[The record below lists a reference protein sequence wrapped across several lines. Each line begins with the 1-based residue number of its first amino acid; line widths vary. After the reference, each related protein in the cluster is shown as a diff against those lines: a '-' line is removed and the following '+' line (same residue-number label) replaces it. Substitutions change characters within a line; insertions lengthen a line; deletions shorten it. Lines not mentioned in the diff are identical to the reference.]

1 MADYIDRPDHE
12 EEEEESTSGLRLR
25 NLRSALGVGVV
36 FFGIATLAI
45 GIYMIDVLSG
55 LPTLEELEN
64 PRPDLS
70 TRIFSADGVELDQFF
85 VHNRRFIPY
94 DSIAPAFFDALIAT
108 EDRNFYD
115 HWGVSLD
122 RILKATVK
130 NLQQMDER
138 PEGASTITQQ
148 LARNVYLTQD
158 VTITRKLREQFT
170 AVQIEKTYTKRE
182 ILEMYANTVY
192 FGAGAYGI
200 QVASEIFFNKRP
212 LDLTVKEA
220 AVLVGA
226 LKATGTYNPF
236 LNYDR
241 AFQRRNVVMRLMVET
256 GRLTSGEYGRLRKEP
271 IELYE
276 PEGPRK
282 QQNAIAA
289 HFVEAVRRTLE
300 REPKLKKY
308 NLYRDGLVIYTT
320 LDTRMQ
326 KHANQAVREHLDF
339 FQPQF
344 DRSWS
349 WRRRQKL
356 LKSAV
361 ERAARNTTDYREAL
375 DDAERE
381 EVVTRFASDP
391 GFIDSIKTISTQIQ
405 VGFVVIEAESGHVK
419 ALVGGSDFT
428 NGRGL
433 NHVTQIRRQPGSSFK
448 PFVYASAM
456 QDAGMNPGSGV
467 NTAPGRWRV
476 GGVVW
481 SPKGGS
487 GGVVSLRSALK
498 YSINTA
504 AARLIM
510 EHTNTENVI
519 KLAKEMGIKSTI
531 PNVPSIS
538 LGTAELTPLEITAA
552 FGTFPNGGM
561 FVEPTMI
568 TKVEDR
574 YGNVIYEAP
583 RIVHDALDPKVAG
596 WMVSMM
602 RGVVDGGT
610 ATSIRRFFGHAAAG
624 KTGTTQDFADAWFV
638 GYTPE
643 LVAGTWVGFDDHRV
657 KFTGWYG
664 QGGKA
669 AAPVFGRFMGKVYKD
684 EGLPYEKLRF
694 DDQPKGDYVS
704 IPYYAQ
710 APMENDAVPDGA
722 DVLETGGGNNRPKL
736 EMTDPQLSLENPE
749 AAPTSKPDPPPAS
762 KAQADGGK
770 KDLQKKVKNLP
781 DKEE

>member
-1 MADYIDRPDHE
+1 MSDHNDE
-12 EEEEESTSGLRLR
+12 MQEQDGGGVQLR
-25 NLRSALGVGVV
+25 NVRSALGVSVVLFGVV
-36 FFGIATLAI
+36 ALAI
-45 GIYMIDVLSG
+45 GVYMFDVLSG
-55 LPTLEELEN
+55 LPTLDELEN

-85 VHNRRFIPY
+85 VHNRRYIPY

-108 EDRNFYD
+108 EDQKFYD
-115 HWGVSLD
+115 HWGVSLE
-122 RILKATVK
+122 RILKAAFK
-130 NLQQMDER
+130 NLQEMDSR

-170 AVQIEKTYTKRE
+170 AVQIEKTYTKKE

-212 LDLTVKEA
+212 IDLSVEEA

-241 AFQRRNVVMRLMVET
+241 AFQRRNVVMSLMVET
-256 GRLTSGEYGRLRKEP
+256 GRLSPSKFSELRKKP
-271 IELYE
+271 IELHE
-276 PEGPRK
+276 PEVRAR
-282 QQNAIAA
+282 QNTVAA
-289 HFVEAVRRTLE
+289 HFVEAVRQTLE

-308 NLYRDGLVIYTT
+308 NLYRDGLIIYTT

-326 KHANQAVREHLDF
+326 RYANQAVREHLEN

-349 WRRRQKL
+349 WGRRQKL
-356 LKSAV
+356 LRSAV
-361 ERAARNTTDYREAL
+361 ERAARNTTAYREAL
-375 DDAERE
+375 NDAERE
-381 EVVTRFASDP
+381 EIIARYAADP
-391 GFIDSIKTISTQIQ
+391 AFIDSIKRTATQIE
-405 VGFVVIEAESGHVK
+405 VGFVVIDVKTGHVK

-456 QDAGMNPGSGV
+456 QDAGMRPSSGIS
-467 NTAPGRWRV
+467 TAPGAWRV

-531 PNVPSIS
+531 PNVPSIA
-538 LGTAELTPLEITAA
+538 LGTAEVTPLEITAA
-552 FGTFPNGGM
+552 FGTFPNNGV

-568 TKVEDR
+568 TRVEDR

-583 RIVHDALDPKVAG
+583 RIVHDALDPQVAG

-610 ATSIRRFFGHAAAG
+610 ATSIRQFFGHAAAG

-643 LVAGTWVGFDDHRV
+643 LVAGVWIGFDDHRV

-669 AAPVFGRFMGKVYKD
+669 AAPVWGRFMGKVYKD
-684 EGLPYEKLRF
+684 DGLPYEQLSF
-694 DDQPKGDYVS
+694 DDQPKGDYNA
-704 IPYYAQ
+704 IPYYASV
-710 APMENDAVPDGA
+710 PVENDAVPEGEGILATD
-722 DVLETGGGNNRPKL
+722 GGGARVQL
-736 EMTDPQLSLENPE
+736 EESDPTLGLDNPAGRDGGRSKPATPNE
-749 AAPTSKPDPPPAS
+749 APPPEKPAPTP
-762 KAQADGGK
+762 
-770 KDLQKKVKNLP
+770 KVKNLES
-781 DKEE
+781 KEE